1 MIFLSALM
9 IALILAVAAI
19 LVRLIFRPRWAWL
32 DPIIF
37 FTVCT
42 VLILG
47 TVCGCMKRDYG
58 RQVRDLTAE
67 FEDITLYHETVSLS
81 SNEYVRFN
89 FYERVREYNKAYL
102 DAVENSKNIFDG
114 ALYPKNWTD
123 GLTTIEFVLREN
135 VYDEFQPVG

>member
-1 MIFLSALM
+1 MIFLSAW
-9 IALILAVAAI
+9 IISLILAAAAI

-32 DPIIF
+32 DSIIL
-37 FTVCT
+37 FTVCAA
-42 VLILG
+42 LILG

-67 FEDITLYHETVSLS
+67 FEYITLYHETVSLS

-102 DAVENSKNIFDG
+102 DTVKESENIFYG
-114 ALYPKNWTD
+114 ALYPKDWAE
-123 GLTTIEFVLREN
+123 GLTTIEFALREN
-135 VYDEFQPVG
+135 VYADFQPVG